1 METTRCRLCSW
12 MMDVDVT
19 LKISRKSHRCKQNHN
34 DILCVCIC
42 ISYILY
48 IYISVTLTHS
58 YALISDPDVHR
69 IQRLEHCH
77 TEAIYVE
84 CFGYVKIYTRYRY
97 IMIIS
102 VLIAN
107 TDSTSQK
114 SLVCQVQITCR
125 YMNASKLKWMSMP
138 IGNIPHQR
146 HLHPCQIEKTMSTET
161 FSIHTVQILCKEMKK
176 SESIQLLWME
186 PCSPSGSLGYPKT
199 LSANKMSDPN
209 KKNVQPTNQPSR
221 SFQPSKAKQLQ
232 VTLLCKM

>member
-1 METTRCRLCSW
+1 MWMLPWKYHENHIDANRITT
-12 MMDVDVT
+12 T
-19 LKISRKSHRCKQNHN
+19 Y
-34 DILCVCIC
+34 CVYVYVYHIYC
-42 ISYILY
+42 